1 MRRNHFEMQTLVYWY
16 ESAVLSCLCAWATT
30 LSWSESAAKT
40 AMTGRQMARY
50 LMPIGMA
57 GVAYAA
63 LVKKD
68 YYKESLDKHLAW
80 LVFHG
85 ALGASMANAVHFCFA
100 AGDPRRYVLQDVFVL
115 LGYNFGYALF
125 PYIIK
130 D

>member
-1 MRRNHFEMQTLVYWY
+1 MQTLVYWY
-16 ESAVLSCLCAWATT
+16 ESAVLTCLAAWGTTLGWSQTAATT
-30 LSWSESAAKT
+30 AL
-40 AMTGRQMARY
+40 TGRQKAR
-50 LMPIGMA
+50 LLAPVGVA
-57 GVAYAA
+57 GVAYFA

-80 LVFHG
+80 VIFHG
-85 ALGASMANAVHFCFA
+85 ALGVGMANAVHFCFKV
-100 AGDPRRYVLQDVFVL
+100 GDPRRYVLQDVFVL